1 MRRAVISLALA
12 VLPAIGHAQD
22 TQRCSWSTDRQANVQ
37 TPSGNY
43 NTFFGGSVVMRCPAK
58 ELTLTSDS
66 LESYA
71 DEGRVFVIGNVH
83 YKEPRF
89 IVDSDFLTYFQ
100 LDERI
105 VAQGNV
111 RASMPN
117 GSTMVGPT
125 AEYQRITP
133 TRPVPRLI
141 ATGRPTIN
149 VVQKDSTGADMP
161 PLVVV
166 ANTVTMVGD
175 SLVYGGGSVVATR
188 EDLVATGDSMAL
200 DGEREVLRMMRGPV
214 IQGKAQRPFT
224 LSGTVVVALSH
235 QRKLQR
241 VIARGTAK
249 AVSEEMTLASDTI
262 DLAVTDN
269 LLERA
274 QAWGKSRANA
284 SSPTQHI
291 VADSIDVL
299 MPAQRLREMH
309 ALRGAVAESRPDSTR
324 FKPDTVDWLHG
335 DTIIALFDSASVRDT
350 SHSPQ
355 IQRLLAR
362 GDAKSFYQMPPAD
375 TSEHRPAINYVVGNE
390 IIVDFASQQVARVT
404 VYEQK
409 GGVYLEPKRVAAA
422 DSTAATPEAPGT
434 RPAAPRPGIPGLVP
448 RRPGTTGARPPR

>member
-1 MRRAVISLALA
+1 VRHTGLALALA
-12 VLPAIGHAQD
+12 VLPALGRAQD
-22 TQRCSWSTDRQANVQ
+22 TQRCTWSADRQANVQ
-37 TPSGNY
+37 TPRGNY
-43 NTFFGGSVVMRCPAK
+43 NTFFVGGVTMRCPAK
-58 ELTLTSDS
+58 QLTLTSDS

-83 YKEPRF
+83 YNEPRF
-89 IVDSDFLTYFQ
+89 TVDSDFLTYYQ

-105 VAQGNV
+105 VANGDV
-111 RASMPN
+111 HASMPN
-117 GSTMVGPT
+117 GSTLVGPV
-125 AEYQRITP
+125 AEYQRVTP
-133 TRPVPRLI
+133 ARPVPRVI

-149 VVQKDSTGADMP
+149 VVQKDSTGAETP

-175 SLVYGGGSVVATR
+175 SLVYGGGNVIATR
-188 EDLVATGDSMAL
+188 EDLQATGDSMAL
-200 DGEREVLRMMRGPV
+200 DSEREVLRMLRGPV

-224 LSGTVVVALSH
+224 LSGTIVDALSH
-235 QRKLQR
+235 QRKLER

-249 AVSEEMTLASDTI
+249 AVSEEMTLTSDTI
-262 DLAVTDN
+262 DLAIREN

-284 SSPTQHI
+284 TSPTQHI

-309 ALRGAVAESRPDSTR
+309 ALRAAVAESRPDSTR
-324 FKPDTVDWLHG
+324 FKPDTVDWLRG
-335 DTIIALFDSASVRDT
+335 DTIVALFDSALTSDT

-362 GDAKSFYQMPPAD
+362 GDAKSFYQMAPAD
-375 TSEHRPAINYVVGNE
+375 TAEHRPAINYVVGKE
-390 IIVDFASQQVARVT
+390 IIVDFASQQVSRVT

-422 DSTAATPEAPGT
+422 DSTAARSGTPAGT
-434 RPAAPRPGIPGLVP
+434 RPPSPRPAIPGLP
-448 RRPGTTGARPPR
+448 TRPSTAGRPPR